1 MFFAH
6 DGLYLW
12 VAIIIIGVAL
22 EAFTLDLTAIW
33 FAIGAVV
40 ALVAASIGLNFYAQ
54 LIIFVLFSAALLV
67 LTRPFCRRFLKVKKE
82 ATNADRII
90 GSSAIVTE
98 AIDNIRETGAVKIL
112 GNVWSARSNDDTEI
126 PKGAKVKILE
136 IRGVKTIVARIDSD
150 TEE

>member
-33 FAIGAVV
+33 FAVGAVV

-90 GSSAIVTE
+90 GSTAIVTE
-98 AIDNIRETGAVKIL
+98 AIDNIRETGAIKIL

-126 PKGAKVKILE
+126 PKGVKVKILE
-136 IRGVKTIVARIDSD
+136 IRGVKTVVTRLDSD

>member
-1 MFFAH
+1 MFLG

-12 VAIIIIGVAL
+12 VAIIIIGVAV

-40 ALVAASIGLNFYAQ
+40 ALVAASIGLNLYAQ
-54 LIIFVLFSAALLV
+54 LIIFVLFSAVLLV

-90 GSSAIVTE
+90 GTLAIVTE
-98 AIDNIRETGAVKIL
+98 TIDNIHETGAVKIM
-112 GNVWSARSNDDTEI
+112 GNVWSARSSDDTQI
-126 PKGAKVKILE
+126 PKGVKVKVLE
-136 IRGVKTIVARIDSD
+136 IRGVKAIVTQVDND